1 MTALWNWETCLPVPK
16 RRRVAAL
23 QSWTPL
29 SLRFPRCAF
38 TLLALALA
46 LTGCT
51 THHTPRTSP
60 FDFSRDTFAYANGLK
75 WIYTN
80 TPDGQWIT
88 FTREPPPGYTLHCY
102 VMARA
107 ARQFATHA
115 RFEPNYPADS
125 HSLPH
130 LVRAVI
136 HAGATDEVVIPG
148 YANLRAFSAANET
161 LLKENC
167 GGAWRCYV
175 QHGNWRMIYPFTRAG
190 QAREARR
197 LADEIA
203 AGELPIVHLCR
214 FPQLTINHA
223 VLLYAATTNASGLQF
238 LAYDANNPRAPQPL
252 QFDAASKTF
261 QFAHNEYLQGG
272 RVDAYE
278 IYRDWRY

>member
-1 MTALWNWETCLPVPK
+1 MNFRFTIYDLRFLPCALFATGL
-16 RRRVAAL
+16 AAL
-23 QSWTPL
+23 
-29 SLRFPRCAF
+29 F
-38 TLLALALA
+38 
-46 LTGCT
+46 TGCT
-51 THHTPRTSP
+51 TTHHAPRASS
-60 FDFSRDTFAYANGLK
+60 FDFARDTFAYANGLN

-80 TPDGQWIT
+80 TSDGAWT
-88 FTREPPPGYTLHCY
+88 TARRDPPPAYSLHCY

-115 RFEPNYPADS
+115 RFEPHYPANPAR
-125 HSLPH
+125 LPQ
-130 LVRAVI
+130 LIRAVV
-136 HAGATDEVVIPG
+136 HARASEEIAIPG
-148 YANLRAFSAANET
+148 YANLREFSAANET
-161 LLKENC
+161 LLQENC
-167 GGAWRCYV
+167 GGAWHCYF
-175 QHGNWRMIYPFTRAG
+175 QRGNWRLTFPFTRAG

-238 LAYDANNPRAPQPL
+238 LAYDPNQPRAPQPL

-261 QFAHNEYLQGG
+261 LLPRTDYFPGG